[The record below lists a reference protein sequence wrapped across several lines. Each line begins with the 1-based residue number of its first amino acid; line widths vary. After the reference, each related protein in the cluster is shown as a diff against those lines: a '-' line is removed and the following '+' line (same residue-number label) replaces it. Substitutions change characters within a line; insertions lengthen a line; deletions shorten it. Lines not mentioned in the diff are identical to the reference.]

1 VRLASA
7 RFVRVDQLE
16 PGSVA
21 PVRKRFPYD
30 ASVTVILVTGMSGT
44 GKSTV
49 LHCLERRGHR
59 VVDTDVGDW
68 IEDRPLPDTGGVEP
82 HWREDRI
89 DELIAEHELSGD
101 PLFIAGTVINQGKFY
116 SRFAEVVL
124 LSAPLEVMLERIA
137 SRAHNPFGKTAQ
149 ERDRI
154 MADTSEVEPL
164 LRASASLEIDTRRP
178 LADVVDQLAA
188 LAGLS

>member
-1 VRLASA
+1 
-7 RFVRVDQLE
+7 
-16 PGSVA
+16 
-21 PVRKRFPYD
+21 
-30 ASVTVILVTGMSGT
+30 MSGT

-49 LHCLERRGHR
+49 LQCLERRGYR

-82 HWREDRI
+82 HWREDRL

-101 PLFIAGTVINQGKFY
+101 PLFIAGAVINQSKFY
-116 SRFAEVVL
+116 PRFAEVVL

-154 MADTSEVEPL
+154 VADTNEVEPL
-164 LRASASLEIDTRRP
+164 LRASASLEIDTRKP

-188 LAGLS
+188 LTGPPWSLLDRDHV